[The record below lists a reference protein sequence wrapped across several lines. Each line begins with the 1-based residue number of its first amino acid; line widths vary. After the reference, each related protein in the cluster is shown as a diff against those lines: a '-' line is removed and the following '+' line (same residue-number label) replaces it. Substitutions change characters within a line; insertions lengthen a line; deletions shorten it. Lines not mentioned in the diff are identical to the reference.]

1 LYDQAYLLL
10 QYLQNKF
17 LIDRVAVARGFANEQ
32 GLLDTALKMMDVS
45 LTFWTKRD
53 QLMSFSSHFD
63 WIVSLFQAHVC
74 IYIDEFKH

>member
-1 LYDQAYLLL
+1 L

-32 GLLDTALKMMDVS
+32 GLLDTALKMMDIS

-63 WIVSLFQAHVC
+63 WIVSLFQAHVY
-74 IYIDEFKH
+74 IYINEFKD